1 MTKATDMRAHHDRV
15 KLVIVRVQYASRRPG
30 TRTACNTWYTPA
42 GHAYGG
48 PAPYA
53 SSSSLLLPFATP
65 AGTPT
70 CTLATATPAAARR
83 GTPTPA
89 SARNHRWSALC
100 TAATC
105 HPETRPEQPGHA
117 RTGKGGHEQRRYTCT
132 REPAAACHRW
142 QHSPTHLVLR
152 TGSHEADHLLCEPGQ
167 LSLRQLRHTSRSR
180 GSPSTTGDAGHTR
193 QQQRTMPASF
203 SGAKCAAS
211 TSRPH
216 DAAVLIPTTRNPGLI
231 ARWRATRSGSVA

>member
-1 MTKATDMRAHHDRV
+1 MIIEVYNSNSVRHSNSGTPRMTKATDMRAHHDRV

-117 RTGKGGHEQRRYTCT
+117 RTGKGGHEQRSYTSLLPHATGGSTPPRTWSC
-132 REPAAACHRW
+132 A
-142 QHSPTHLVLR
+142 LVA
-152 TGSHEADHLLCEPGQ
+152 T
-167 LSLRQLRHTSRSR
+167 
-180 GSPSTTGDAGHTR
+180 
-193 QQQRTMPASF
+193 
-203 SGAKCAAS
+203 K
-211 TSRPH
+211 
-216 DAAVLIPTTRNPGLI
+216 LITCSVNPV
-231 ARWRATRSGSVA
+231 S